1 MKPVSASS
9 GPRSDALSRAAY
21 PPRRR
26 DSLARCVL
34 RFATRARPRVHFAT
48 RSEFRCGWGPFFSLS
63 SLRNGTCTWT
73 SAVNHYSFVR
83 PRWASV
89 LAVCA
94 SASFSAITA
103 YLDVVSGPAVR
114 VFPIYF
120 LPVALVAWR
129 LGVRAACWSAVF
141 ATTAWELAHRFESGS
156 EHHAGLTSI
165 WNVSMLWMTF
175 FGFACIT
182 GRLSAVLDQRSTES
196 RQDALTELLNLRGFE
211 ERVQVECERAERYRT
226 RLVVAFLDLDGFKF
240 VNDSAGHAAG
250 DRLLREVA
258 EHLRRATRV
267 RSRRAGG
274 GRRVLHRLPRDR
286 SCLGV
291 CRTRAHTR
299 NHRAAPSRPRI
310 RRYREY
316 RRGGDER
323 VHAITRRAPSPSRPS
338 HVHRKTLR
346 KESCPVC
353 RHGSFR

>member
-1 MKPVSASS
+1 M
-9 GPRSDALSRAAY
+9 
-21 PPRRR
+21 
-26 DSLARCVL
+26 
-34 RFATRARPRVHFAT
+34 
-48 RSEFRCGWGPFFSLS
+48 
-63 SLRNGTCTWT
+63 
-73 SAVNHYSFVR
+73 NHYSFVR

-103 YLDVVSGPAVR
+103 YLDVVSGPTVR

-129 LGVRAACWSAVF
+129 FGVRAACWSAVF

-175 FGFACIT
+175 FGFAWIT

-258 EHLRRATRV
+258 EHLRRATRACDLV
-267 RSRRAGG
+267 A
-274 GRRVLHRLPRDR
+274 RV
-286 SCLGV
+286 
-291 CRTRAHTR
+291 
-299 NHRAAPSRPRI
+299 
-310 RRYREY
+310 
-316 RRGGDER
+316 GGDEFCIAFPETDR
-323 VHAITRRAPSPSRPS
+323 ASAYVALERIRGTIEQLRLARAFGVTVSIGVAETSVSTGSLAELLRQADRAMYTAKRSGKNLVRYADTEASDDTRDEVHPACQRA
-338 HVHRKTLR
+338 
-346 KESCPVC
+346 
-353 RHGSFR
+353 